1 MDIYEKCKQAIDDV
15 FFNRGF
21 INLVINKYIGDVEL
35 KNQPLFTKIVYGV
48 VENKLLLDYNINYYL
63 TKEIKNRDV
72 MQYLRI
78 GAFGLKFLNL
88 SDALIGNEIVA
99 LIKNV
104 DYHLTGVSNALLK
117 KISGQDLK
125 LPSDSLI
132 SNLSI
137 KYSYPEKIVDFLL
150 RMYPLAINQILE
162 HPINTYNTYIIN
174 TLKEFDL
181 SKIKCD
187 YKIIDGAI
195 VTLNNLNNTPLVKG
209 GYLLNQNLSSHKV
222 IDLVDIKPKMKVIDM
237 CSAPGTKAMALAIKA
252 NNDLDITCLDL
263 HPHKVEL
270 IKKEAIHL
278 GVKLTNVLAADATTF
293 QSSELFDLVMLDA
306 PCSGLGVMKHKVD
319 LKYHFSF
326 KKLEELYVLQKA
338 LLGKAYKLCQNN
350 GTIIYSTCTIN
361 KYENEEM
368 IQYFLKKHKDI
379 KIIEEIKMLPDD
391 LYDGFYICKMK
402 KEKKDE

>member
-15 FFNRGF
+15 FFNSGF

-104 DYHLTGVSNALLK
+104 DYHLAGVSNALLK
-117 KISGQDLK
+117 KISAQDLK
-125 LPSDSLI
+125 LPNDSLI

-162 HPINTYNTYIIN
+162 HPTNTYNTYIIN
-174 TLKEFDL
+174 TIKEFDL

-187 YKIIDGAI
+187 YQIIDGAI
-195 VTLNNLNNTPLVKG
+195 VTKNNLNNTPLVKG

-237 CSAPGTKAMALAIKA
+237 CSAPGTKAIALAIKA

-293 QSSELFDLVMLDA
+293 QSLELFDLVMLDA

>member
-1 MDIYEKCKQAIDDV
+1 MDIYEKCKLAIDDV

-104 DYHLTGVSNALLK
+104 DYHLVGVSNALLK

-237 CSAPGTKAMALAIKA
+237 CSAPGTKAIALAIKT

-293 QSSELFDLVMLDA
+293 KSSELFDLVMLDV